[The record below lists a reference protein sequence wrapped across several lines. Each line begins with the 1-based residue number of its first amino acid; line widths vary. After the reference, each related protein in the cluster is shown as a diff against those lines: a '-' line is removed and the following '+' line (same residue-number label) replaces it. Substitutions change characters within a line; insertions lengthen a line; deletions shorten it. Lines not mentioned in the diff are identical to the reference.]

1 MRGEHYC
8 LIKMKQI
15 AISLTLTGKQVEEY
29 YRGKAR
35 HVVVEAVDGRIV
47 QLPINVL
54 HSFILDDGI
63 HGDFVVTTDDK
74 HKFVSINRLN
84 PGSESGNVLDQ
95 IG

>member
-1 MRGEHYC
+1 
-8 LIKMKQI
+8 MKQI
-15 AISLTLTGKQVEEY
+15 AISLYLSSKQMEEY

-35 HVVVEAVDGRIV
+35 HVVVEALDGRIV

-54 HSFILDDGI
+54 HSFILEDGI
-63 HGDFVVTTDDK
+63 NGDFLVTTEDD

-84 PGSESGNVLDQ
+84 PGSQTGNVLDE

>member
-1 MRGEHYC
+1 
-8 LIKMKQI
+8 MKQI

-54 HSFILDDGI
+54 HSFILEDGI
-63 HGDFVVTTDDK
+63 NGDFVVTTDDD

-84 PGSESGNVLDQ
+84 TGSESGTVLDE

>member
-1 MRGEHYC
+1 
-8 LIKMKQI
+8 MKQI
-15 AISLTLTGKQVEEY
+15 AISLYLSSKQVEEY

-54 HSFILDDGI
+54 HSFILQDGI
-63 HGDFVVTTDDK
+63 NGDFVVTTDDD

>member
-1 MRGEHYC
+1 
-8 LIKMKQI
+8 MKQI
-15 AISLTLTGKQVEEY
+15 AISLHLTKPQVEQY
-29 YRGKAR
+29 YLGKAR

>member
-1 MRGEHYC
+1 
-8 LIKMKQI
+8 MKQI

-54 HSFILDDGI
+54 HPFILDDGI
-63 HGDFVVTTDDK
+63 NGHFVVTTDDN

-84 PGSESGNVLDQ
+84 PGSDSGNMLDQ

>member
-1 MRGEHYC
+1 
-8 LIKMKQI
+8 MKQI
-15 AISLTLTGKQVEEY
+15 AISLHLTKPQVEQY
-29 YRGKAR
+29 YLGKAR

-63 HGDFVVTTDDK
+63 HGDFVVTTDNE

>member
-1 MRGEHYC
+1 
-8 LIKMKQI
+8 MKQI
-15 AISLTLTGKQVEEY
+15 AISLYLSSKQVEEY

-54 HSFILDDGI
+54 HSFILEDGI
-63 HGDFVVTTDDK
+63 NGDFVVTTDDD